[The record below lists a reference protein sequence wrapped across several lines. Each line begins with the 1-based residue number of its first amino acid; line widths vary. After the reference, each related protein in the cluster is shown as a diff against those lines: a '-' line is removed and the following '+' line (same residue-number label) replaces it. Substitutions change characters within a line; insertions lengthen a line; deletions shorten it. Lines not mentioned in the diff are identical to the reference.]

1 MLREFWEQF
10 PDICL
15 TFSQKKKKKKKK
27 QKMFERFLDMSLDT
41 PNLV

>member
-27 QKMFERFLDMSLDT
+27 KKKD
-41 PNLV
+41 

>member
-15 TFSQKKKKKKKK
+15 TFSQKKKKKKK

>member
-15 TFSQKKKKKKKK
+15 TFSQKKKKKK
-27 QKMFERFLDMSLDT
+27 QKMFKRFRDMSLDT

>member
-15 TFSQKKKKKKKK
+15 TFSQKKQKK